1 MSRSGRSTWALTEAT
16 TSSVQD
22 VSESQVDFGVD
33 HGGIIQSSG
42 ANAPDEFGAKTHL
55 NTQPDD
61 NAQMSCTSCSVVS
74 LATCLGI
81 GACLIYTGAVSKGRS
96 NSFRLFNHLLAGG
109 FFGVGLHV
117 FVNDFLRPRDGYFPD
132 E

>member
-1 MSRSGRSTWALTEAT
+1 MSRSGRSTSALTEAT

-55 NTQPDD
+55 NTQPDVY
-61 NAQMSCTSCSVVS
+61 CT
-74 LATCLGI
+74 LTCFF
-81 GACLIYTGAVSKGRS
+81 RS
-96 NSFRLFNHLLAGG
+96 YLYNNYFHFR
-109 FFGVGLHV
+109 
-117 FVNDFLRPRDGYFPD
+117 FVLCVCFASSYVPFP
-132 E
+132 